1 MSALEV
7 LRLVLLVVHIV
18 GTSAIVGAFIL
29 QMPWRRSFDFSP
41 MLVGSIVQ
49 IASGCALI
57 AVRKLDGLE
66 VVEAKMIVKLVI
78 ALVILALVVLALV
91 RQRTLRRREVSDSG
105 LRGFLFAIGILAI
118 GDVVVALAWR

>member
-1 MSALEV
+1 MSVLEV
-7 LRLVLLVVHIV
+7 LRLVLLIVHII

-29 QMPWRRSFDFSP
+29 QMPWRKSFDFSP

-66 VVEAKMIVKLVI
+66 VVEAKMIVKMGI
-78 ALVILALVVLALV
+78 AIVILAIVIVALV
-91 RQRTLRRREVSDSG
+91 RQRALRRRGVSDSG
-105 LRGFLFAIGILAI
+105 LRGLLLTAGILAI
-118 GDVVVALAWR
+118 GDVVVALAWH